1 MAKYFTTFL
10 LLLCLPSI
18 FICMDNNIL
27 WEEKESTTLM
37 PSASLHSE
45 NDNNVIT
52 TETNEKSESETLPP
66 TILPHSG
73 GIYKIVHKASGK
85 YYVGSTHNFNHR
97 WIRQHLFCL
106 RHNKHCND
114 KLQHAWNKYGEAMFE
129 FVIVKHLPAEQLIL
143 VEQQYLDIA
152 KDETDKCYNLSF
164 DADRVNFTQEVRKKM
179 SDAKLGTKLP
189 EVAKQALRD
198 LYAGVKKLPEH
209 TTHIREAKQGL
220 KNPSAD
226 HTIYRF
232 FNKRTLETYIGV
244 RCEFFH
250 KYNLHRNA
258 VGDLVNGKTKSCHGW
273 SVIT

>member
-1 MAKYFTTFL
+1 MY
-10 LLLCLPSI
+10 
-18 FICMDNNIL
+18 MDNNIL
-27 WEEKESTTLM
+27 WEEKESTPLM

-52 TETNEKSESETLPP
+52 TETNEKSEGETLPP
-66 TILPHSG
+66 TILPHCG

-189 EVAKQALRD
+189 EAAKRALRD
-198 LYAGVKKLPEH
+198 LYAGVKKSPEH

-232 FNKRTLETYIGV
+232 FNKRTMETYIGA

-250 KYNLHRNA
+250 NYNLHRNA

-273 SVIT
+273 SLRRNFST